1 MQDEKNVSAKDYLS
15 QYITAGGEIEALIE
29 ETQRLRS
36 LAEKTTMSF
45 ESDGSAAGTRN
56 TDKLPEA
63 VEKIMEIEEE
73 IGRRVAELAVLRI
86 DIYNTI
92 CKVPD
97 GKSRVLLLKRY
108 IGGESFEK
116 IAYELGYNHHYLTHT
131 IHVQAL
137 EEVEKIIKDVP
148 KTT

>member
-1 MQDEKNVSAKDYLS
+1 MNAKDFLS
-15 QYITAGGEIEALIE
+15 QYITAGGEIDALIE
-29 ETQRLRS
+29 ELMRLRS

-45 ESDGSAAGTRN
+45 ENDGGATGTRK

-63 VEKIMEIEEE
+63 VEKIMDIEKE
-73 IGRRVAELAVLRI
+73 IGKRVAELAIIRI

-92 CKVPD
+92 CNVPD
-97 GKSRVLLLKRY
+97 GTSRVVLLKRY
-108 IGGESFEK
+108 IGGNSFEK
-116 IAYELGYNHHYLTHT
+116 IAYDMGYNHHYLTHT
-131 IHVQAL
+131 IHVKAL

>member
-1 MQDEKNVSAKDYLS
+1 MEALEVNAKEYLS
-15 QYITAGGEIEALIE
+15 RYITAGGEIEALIE
-29 ETQRLRS
+29 ERQRLRS
-36 LAEKTTMSF
+36 LAEKTTVSF
-45 ESDGSAAGTRN
+45 ENDGSAAGSRN

-73 IGRRVAELAVLRI
+73 IGKRVSALAIMRL

-108 IGGESFEK
+108 IGGESFER
-116 IAYELGYNHHYLTHT
+116 IAADMGYTYNHICKNLHSQGLD
-131 IHVQAL
+131 
-137 EEVEKIIKDVP
+137 EVDKILKESI
-148 KTT
+148 